1 MIAAACS
8 TSRSA
13 VLAPGGSA
21 TPDDVLSAP
30 RRTRSDALA
39 ALDAVDADLYSLGQP
54 NTPDGPTLGTPNTFM
69 FGVTD
74 GAIVVRAR

>member
-1 MIAAACS
+1 MFYGAAANE
-8 TSRSA
+8 
-13 VLAPGGSA
+13 V
-21 TPDDVLSAP
+21 
-30 RRTRSDALA
+30 DALA

-74 GAIVVRAR
+74 GATSSGPVIATGGWWCP